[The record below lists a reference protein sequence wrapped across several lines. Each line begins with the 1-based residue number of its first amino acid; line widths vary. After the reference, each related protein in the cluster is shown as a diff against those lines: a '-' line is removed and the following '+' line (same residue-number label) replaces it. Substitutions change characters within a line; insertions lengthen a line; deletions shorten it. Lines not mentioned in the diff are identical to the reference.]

1 MKYNLYKMVR
11 KGEYE
16 RIKYFLEDGIINKKD
31 IESYDYKVIKQALI
45 YGNIKIAEIFIEYL
59 EINNCDVKTIL
70 YDITGDSLTMYAIG
84 KNGKSGSLSW
94 LVGKTDTII
103 VPACYGAAMQGCNKM
118 IKTIGKIYSDGVYI
132 KRKVSTELLVY
143 ACKGGHL
150 KAVKTIIEMGADV
163 QFNTI
168 RFRGNVMHRLYANV
182 KIRKI
187 LESYGTDFSKIAG

>member
-16 RIKYFLEDGIINKKD
+16 RIKYFLEEGSITKED

-70 YDITGDSLTMYAIG
+70 FNIISDSLAMYAIG
-84 KNGKSGSLSW
+84 KNGKSESLSW
-94 LVGKTDTII
+94 LVGKTDVII
-103 VPACYGAAMQGCNKM
+103 ASACYGAAMQGCNKM
-118 IKTIGKIYSDGVYI
+118 IKTIGEIYSDGVYI
-132 KRKVSTELLVY
+132 KRKLSTELLVH

-150 KAVKTIIEMGADV
+150 KAVKTIIEIGADV
-163 QFNTI
+163 QFTNI
-168 RFRGNVMHRLYANV
+168 RFRSNVMNRLYANE

-187 LESYGTDFSKIAG
+187 LESYGTDFSKKVG